1 MSLNSWK
8 YDPDMSNHG
17 MPLGES
23 RMSGEDIRFMTDDE
37 YRKIDLEKAMRE
49 GKRTGL
55 TGRSLRQHLDV
66 KLAFREFDMLLLRY
80 AIARLICLLE
90 EELDERNMDC

>member
-1 MSLNSWK
+1 
-8 YDPDMSNHG
+8 
-17 MPLGES
+17 
-23 RMSGEDIRFMTDDE
+23 MSGEDIRFMTDDE

-66 KLAFREFDMLLLRY
+66 KLAFRESRY
-80 AIARLICLLE
+80 AIARLIRLLE
-90 EELDERNMDC
+90 EEMEAPI